1 MFAAAGILLLPSLG
15 IAAGKEHNLNIAKG
29 KELAYDMV
37 KGNCLACHAIED
49 GELPGNFGPPL
60 IQMKARYPKK
70 QALYDKIRDATKSNP
85 KSIMPPFGKHGILT
99 KDELN
104 LVVDYIYSL

>member
-15 IAAGKEHNLNIAKG
+15 IAAGKNHDLNIAKG
-29 KELAYDMV
+29 KEIAYDMA
-37 KGNCLACHAIED
+37 KGNCLACHAIQE

-70 QALYDKIRDATKSNP
+70 KALYDKIWDATKTNP
-85 KSIMPPFGKHGILT
+85 KSIMPPFGRHGILT
-99 KDELN
+99 RNEVD
-104 LVVDYIYSL
+104 LVVEYIYSL